1 MTRVLDPRRLPTGP
15 VLAASTAMLAVA
27 AVLGGLLAAD
37 VARPP
42 FQGLDRGWAGVITGL
57 HSPFWDGTNAFLN
70 IAGYRGAL
78 VLHGLLVVALLAR
91 RRPHAAVFT
100 AAAGVAVLIATQVLK
115 AGLQRERP
123 QNTVVLTDTGS
134 FPSGHVATTTAFVLV
149 LAVLMAKTWVWLLA
163 SAGTVAM
170 MVSRTYLSAHWL
182 TDTVGAVCL
191 AAPVVLL
198 LWLGYQDVCLRE
210 NADARRLLS
219 WRARAARRRRAAAQ
233 PESAPR

>member
-1 MTRVLDPRRLPTGP
+1 MIRVLHPRRLPTGP

-37 VARPP
+37 VASPP
-42 FQGLDRGWAGVITGL
+42 FQGLDTGWPTSSRL
-57 HSPFWDGTNAFLN
+57 HTPFWDGINAFLN

-78 VLHGLLVVALLAR
+78 VLHGVLAVALLAR

-115 AGLQRERP
+115 AGLERERP

-134 FPSGHVATTTAFVLV
+134 YPSGHVSATTAFLLV
-149 LAVLMAKTWVWLLA
+149 LAVLMATWGWLLA
-163 SAGTVAM
+163 SAGMVAM

-182 TDTVGAVCL
+182 
-191 AAPVVLL
+191 
-198 LWLGYQDVCLRE
+198 
-210 NADARRLLS
+210 S
-219 WRARAARRRRAAAQ
+219 
-233 PESAPR
+233 